1 MPVKKKWWG
10 LGIVIIIAGL
20 WWFNHAPGDFRVPQ
34 IVTIEEGTNLNEIAS
49 LLNEQTIIGYPWFFR
64 LVLALR
70 SSNEPVIAGDYWF
83 AERTS
88 TYGVAKRMA
97 TGQFDLDLAKITIPE
112 GVTVAEVA
120 KIISRAVPAFDAD
133 EFVRLATAREGY
145 LFPDTYFFSP
155 QITPERVIKIMSRNF
170 ESRLR
175 PLQQEITDSGR
186 TLEQIVIMASLLE
199 EEAKDSQTRKTISG
213 ILWKRFDDGMKL
225 QVDAVFP
232 YILNKSALNITLKDL
247 QTDSPY
253 NTYRY
258 AGLPGGPISN
268 PGLDA
273 VVAALRPAETKF
285 WYYLADY
292 EGRTHFAVN
301 FTEHKTNK
309 NRYLR

>member
-1 MPVKKKWWG
+1 MRRKKTWWG
-10 LGIVIIIAGL
+10 LLIVAIVVGL
-20 WWFNHAPGDFRVPQ
+20 WWFNHVPRGFRVPQ
-34 IVTIEEGTNLNEIAS
+34 IVTIEEGANLNEIAR
-49 LLNEQTIIGYPWFFR
+49 LLDEQAIVGYPWFFR
-64 LVLALR
+64 LILALR

-97 TGQFDLDLAKITIPE
+97 TGQFDLDLIKVTIPE
-112 GVTVAEVA
+112 GVTIAEIA
-120 KIISRAVPAFDAD
+120 KIISRVMPAFAAD

-170 ESRLR
+170 DSRLR
-175 PLQQEITDSGR
+175 SLQQEITDSGR
-186 TLEQIVIMASLLE
+186 TLEQIIIMASLLE
-199 EEAKDSQTRKTISG
+199 EEAKDSETRKTISG
-213 ILWKRFDDGMKL
+213 ILWKRLDDGMKL

-232 YILNKSALNITLKDL
+232 YILNKSALNITLRDL

-258 AGLPGGPISN
+258 AGLPEGPISN

-273 VVAALRPAETKF
+273 VAAA
-285 WYYLADY
+285 
-292 EGRTHFAVN
+292 
-301 FTEHKTNK
+301 
-309 NRYLR
+309 